1 MLKKVSSYRVTILRY
16 VVVLLS
22 TMQNYKVI
30 VKMSVSRIRNKL
42 SLLRIMDR
50 CSVVGLLIFAVY
62 LDRLD
67 V

>member
-42 SLLRIMDR
+42 SLLRIVVR
-50 CSVVGLLIFAVY
+50 CSVVGLLVFAVY